1 MRRIPYGLSAGIR
14 TRDAMKRQYPDDESG
29 VSIPVMKGFLPVA
42 LVPPESAVRIP
53 VGTVV
58 LDGDLV
64 IPAGAKGLVVFA
76 HGSGSSRRS
85 PRNRQ
90 VASALHRRRLAT
102 LLFDLLTPDEAAA
115 EADTGELR
123 FNIPFLAGRLAM
135 VTRWALE
142 NETTRHLGI
151 GYFGA
156 STGAAAAMLAA
167 VDIPAVQAIVSRGG
181 RTDLADAVAP
191 QLHAATL
198 ILVGG
203 LDHPLISWNR
213 GTYQLLGG
221 IKQMV
226 VIPGAGHLFS
236 EPGTLE
242 QVAEHAGD
250 WFGRHLS
257 PTLPPTT

>member
-1 MRRIPYGLSAGIR
+1 MKDVNAIPAIPR
-14 TRDAMKRQYPDDESG
+14 ETA
-29 VSIPVMKGFLPVA
+29 VSIPVGKV
-42 LVPPESAVRIP
+42 I
-53 VGTVV
+53 

-64 IPAGAKGLVVFA
+64 IPDRAMGLVVFA

-90 VASALHRRRLAT
+90 VAAALHRRGLAT
-102 LLFDLLTPDEAAA
+102 LLFDLLTPQEAAA
-115 EADTGELR
+115 EAETGELR

-135 VTRWALE
+135 VTRWAQE
-142 NETTRHLGI
+142 HKATSHLGI

-167 VDIPAVQAIVSRGG
+167 VDNPAVQAIVSRGG

-191 QLHAATL
+191 QLKAATL
-198 ILVGG
+198 MLVGS

-221 IKQMV
+221 VKHLV

-242 QVAEHAGD
+242 QVAEDAGD
-250 WFGRHLS
+250 WFERHLT
-257 PTLPPTT
+257 PVFNPMI

>member
-1 MRRIPYGLSAGIR
+1 MNDGLP
-14 TRDAMKRQYPDDESG
+14 TT
-29 VSIPVMKGFLPVA
+29 LPQQE
-42 LVPPESAVRIP
+42 PMVRIP
-53 VGTVV
+53 VGAAV

-64 IPAGAKGLVVFA
+64 IPDGARGLVVFA

-90 VASALHRRRLAT
+90 VAEVLRRRGLAT
-102 LLFDLLTPDEAAA
+102 LLFDLLTPQEAAA
-115 EADTGELR
+115 EAETGELR

-135 VTRWALE
+135 VTRWVREYEA
-142 NETTRHLGI
+142 TRHLGI

-191 QLHAATL
+191 QIKAATL
-198 ILVGG
+198 ILVGS

-213 GTYQLLGG
+213 GTHQLLGG
-221 IKQMV
+221 TKHLV

-242 QVAEHAGD
+242 QVAELAAG
-250 WFGRHLS
+250 WFVRHLKADH
-257 PTLPPTT
+257 PPTT